1 MFNDNTNNKRNN
13 EAPQMRSWRFG
24 SLKNSHI
31 NSGTAD
37 IGLSMEK
44 RMSEHPNAV
53 NISGAVSPITREMAS
68 RTPVKM
74 PPKAAGSCTFS
85 ITLALL
91 PPNARPA
98 SFNDVGSIFN
108 VSSVERIISGNIM
121 MKSATLPAIAE

>member
-1 MFNDNTNNKRNN
+1 
-13 EAPQMRSWRFG
+13 MRSWRLG

-44 RMSEHPNAV
+44 RMSEQPRAV
-53 NISGAVSPITREMAS
+53 NIRGAVSPMTREMAS
-68 RTPVKM
+68 RMPVKI
-74 PPKAAGSCTFS
+74 PPNAAGSCTFI

-98 SFNDVGSIFN
+98 SFNDAGSIFN